1 MLKQMQETK
10 GKFNVKMLKNCHFF
24 DKHFDNEFNFL
35 YETYD
40 KSTKKNTIKKMQIS
54 ITAEK

>member
-1 MLKQMQETK
+1 MQETK